1 MEVVMFIQAIRG
13 HTSSAEQ
20 IQDQGRRWA
29 TELGPDADGWLGTT
43 SGLTDDGTFV
53 VVVRFDS
60 REAAEANSRSER
72 QSAWWAEMEKL
83 YDGDVT
89 FHDCDEVMTM
99 MQGGSD
105 DAGFVQVMEGTVKDV
120 DALRELMQHD
130 DELHAMRPEIIGA
143 TVGLDGSGGFVQTI
157 SFTDEASARSGEQ
170 STQMPDDVR
179 AQMDAA
185 IGEVT
190 FYDLHRPVFASK
202 G

>member
-43 SGLTDDGTFV
+43 SGLADDGTFV

-157 SFTDEASARSGEQ
+157 
-170 STQMPDDVR
+170 
-179 AQMDAA
+179 
-185 IGEVT
+185 
-190 FYDLHRPVFASK
+190 
-202 G
+202 